1 MRTRNAKTSP
11 GKSSGFTLVEILI
24 VVVIL
29 GILAAVVIPQYSSA
43 TVDAR
48 NATVAHDIDLVQS
61 AISLYRAEHNDTLP
75 DLAGGWTP
83 LTTATDASGGT
94 TGTLLGPYLAA
105 APVNPFTGG
114 STVVVGTTAPT
125 GDWMWDPTAQVLSAM
140 DGKGNKVGTTP
151 RIPPPPPAFRPG
163 L

>member
-1 MRTRNAKTSP
+1 MRARHTKTSP
-11 GKSSGFTLVEILI
+11 RESSGFTLVEILI

-48 NATVAHDIDLVQS
+48 NATVTHDIDLVQS
-61 AISLYRAEHNDTLP
+61 AISLYRAEHNDKLP
-75 DLAGGWTP
+75 DLTSGWTA
-83 LTTATDASGGT
+83 LTTATDVNGGT

-125 GDWMWDPTAQVLSAM
+125 GDWMWDPTGQVLCAM
-140 DGKGNKVGTTP
+140 DGKGNKVGANP
-151 RIPPPPPAFRPG
+151 
-163 L
+163 